1 MTLVC
6 ELKALDAMN
15 SSEQRMTYSTLGCD
29 LRALDDMNNSKLLI
43 ICVTWDPTI
52 SNLLML

>member
-15 SSEQRMTYSTLGCD
+15 SLGLWMICNALSCD
-29 LRALDDMNNSKLLI
+29 PRALDAMNSLELWI
-43 ICVTWDPTI
+43 I
-52 SNLLML
+52 